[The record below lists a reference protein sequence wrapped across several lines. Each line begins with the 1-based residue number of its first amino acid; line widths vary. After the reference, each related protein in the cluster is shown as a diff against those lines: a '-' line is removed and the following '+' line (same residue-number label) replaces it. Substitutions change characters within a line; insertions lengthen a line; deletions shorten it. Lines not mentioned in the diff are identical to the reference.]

1 MSESSV
7 GKKGRI
13 PARDKRTFYSLEKK
27 GIEEKGINMPPS
39 RLTHADVVGSRM
51 LSELGREPR
60 EQKLVFVS
68 LDAAK
73 GGWEEID
80 GDLPSKIP
88 YVQKVD
94 VSRNNLSSLHALA
107 GLKSLTHLNASK
119 NKLTSALSFKT
130 IRCAVPEEGQDIV
143 ETAQGDGEMRIGSVL
158 RHANVSHNR
167 IRVIGDISWHRRLI
181 SLDLSH
187 NKIKK
192 IRGIQALPVLRS
204 LDLSSNKISTLRG
217 LPVLLERLSI
227 DNNCI
232 RSLDHASSLQHLRYI
247 SAKGNCINTVEGLKG
262 SRVLADLLLDGNII
276 TLPEDARHISALPLQ
291 RVSFAANPMCSVELY
306 RYRVVQY
313 LQSLQELDGQ
323 TVTSEF
329 KVKTRNV
336 HGADYENRQI
346 TFYEKYDASE
356 PFVVHLHPFSPP
368 DAGRKLRKESVML
381 VDDILKSGAAAAKK
395 DIEYSRIAAEFVKD
409 LLRSYAV

>member
-1 MSESSV
+1 MTPLSLFLLFHRTHRFRELIFILRTGRKLSESSV

-39 RLTHADVVGSRM
+39 RLTHADVVGSGCYPGGKR
-51 LSELGREPR
+51 RESR
-60 EQKLVFVS
+60 SSYLYH
-68 LDAAK
+68 DAAK

-80 GDLPSKIP
+80 GDLPSNSLRA
-88 YVQKVD
+88 KVD

-217 LPVLLERLSI
+217 LPALLERLSI

-291 RVSFAANPMCSVELY
+291 RVSFAANPMCSVDLY

-329 KVKTRNV
+329 KVKARNV
-336 HGADYENRQI
+336 HGADSENRHI
-346 TFYEKYDASE
+346 TFYEQYDASE

-368 DAGRKLRKESVML
+368 DAGRKLRRERH
-381 VDDILKSGAAAAKK
+381 A
-395 DIEYSRIAAEFVKD
+395 R
-409 LLRSYAV
+409 R